1 MSHISALLVKGHLLL
16 QLQAK
21 GTVHPAMSIDFCDGQ
36 RWRRKSACCANATWL
51 KGPKSC
57 KEDDSCFCPLR
68 LKGTSMTG
76 ADFFPIRE
84 LSTYQTKWTIKGRV
98 TSKAPLRTFKQR
110 NGSGQ
115 GKVFHVELLDAE
127 GGEIRASFFN
137 DAADKHFEL
146 LEVGKCFTLSKGQVK
161 LANRQYNACKHRYEL
176 VFDKACQVDGVA
188 DDGKIDTVKFS
199 VVELRSVKGKTLPCS
214 VDVCGIVKDYDKSF
228 AFTSKDG
235 KDLVKRTL
243 TLADDSGISMQVTI
257 WGDRA
262 KKEDSEFEGNPV
274 VAMKGVSVKVWQG
287 GLSGSLMEGGSLA
300 FNPDMPEAHKVKSW
314 WTQGGH
320 AQSLTFISQTSGGGG
335 ARIAG
340 KLMDVLEM
348 KQKSEQLVNEQ
359 EMYSAYCRLS
369 SVQLRK
375 RDEIQPLYYNACLEP
390 KEGNGL
396 PCNRRVDEAN
406 FCAVCNKT
414 VKAAPRLNLRCRF
427 EDATGNFWV
436 TTFHPAAEKVLGMT
450 AQEVAD
456 IEKSEG
462 REVVEAKLKSCYYAQ
477 ILQVQLRAKPD
488 NYNGEQRTNVSCPSA
503 QPINRREHARFMLKE
518 IEEMLAKAVC

>member
-1 MSHISALLVKGHLLL
+1 
-16 QLQAK
+16 
-21 GTVHPAMSIDFCDGQ
+21 
-36 RWRRKSACCANATWL
+36 
-51 KGPKSC
+51 
-57 KEDDSCFCPLR
+57 
-68 LKGTSMTG
+68 
-76 ADFFPIRE
+76 
-84 LSTYQTKWTIKGRV
+84 
-98 TSKAPLRTFKQR
+98 
-110 NGSGQ
+110 
-115 GKVFHVELLDAE
+115 
-127 GGEIRASFFN
+127 
-137 DAADKHFEL
+137 
-146 LEVGKCFTLSKGQVK
+146 
-161 LANRQYNACKHRYEL
+161 
-176 VFDKACQVDGVA
+176 
-188 DDGKIDTVKFS
+188 
-199 VVELRSVKGKTLPCS
+199 
-214 VDVCGIVKDYDKSF
+214 
-228 AFTSKDG
+228 
-235 KDLVKRTL
+235 
-243 TLADDSGISMQVTI
+243 
-257 WGDRA
+257 
-262 KKEDSEFEGNPV
+262 
-274 VAMKGVSVKVWQG
+274 MKGVSVKEWQG